1 MNFIMGREIM
11 NNMYNHLDM
20 TRILNRI
27 DTLSSQAQPLW
38 GKMDVAQMLSHCSAF
53 QDIAMGITNP
63 PRGWLGILVGKF
75 AKPMF
80 YNEKSLPRN
89 MSTIPDILIADPRE
103 FETEKEQLKEKIIAF
118 QNNGPKKCTTH
129 PHPFFGKMTPEQWGV
144 GLYKHLD
151 HHLKQFGV

>member
-1 MNFIMGREIM
+1 M

-20 TRILNRI
+20 TQILNRI
-27 DTLSSQAQPLW
+27 DTLSSQSQPLW

-75 AKPMF
+75 AKPVF
-80 YNEKSLPRN
+80 YNEKPLPRN
-89 MSTIPDILIADPRE
+89 MSTIPDILIVDPRE

-118 QNNGPKKCTTH
+118 QKNGPERCTTH
-129 PHPFFGKMTPEQWGV
+129 PHSFFGKLTSEQWGR